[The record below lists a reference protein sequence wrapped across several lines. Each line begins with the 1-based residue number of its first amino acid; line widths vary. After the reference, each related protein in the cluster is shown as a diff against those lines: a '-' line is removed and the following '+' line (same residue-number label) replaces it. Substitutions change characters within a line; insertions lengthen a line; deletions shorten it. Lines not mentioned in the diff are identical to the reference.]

1 MHVAVTG
8 AGGGVGRYVID
19 ELLSAGHTVL
29 GIDQV
34 APPEKHAPFLTA
46 DIRDLGQM
54 CAAFAGADAIIHLA
68 AILTI
73 GIRTPV
79 ELFAVN
85 VGGTF
90 NVLEAAR
97 LLGIQRVVTI
107 SSAAVLGHAFAKR
120 RPVALNSF
128 PINEEHP
135 LAPEDDYSLSKLVGE
150 EICRAFHRR
159 TGGSAISLRFPI
171 VWHQATDPDR
181 LAKLAAEEQRGLF
194 TLWGYI
200 EVKDAA
206 RACRLAL
213 EAPNLTDEA
222 FYIGAPETFS
232 PIPSADLVGRH
243 FPQAALTN
251 PDEDGH
257 WSLLD
262 CRRAERLLGFTAPP
276 YRTLT

>member
-19 ELLSAGHTVL
+19 ELLSAGHTVQ

-34 APPEKHAPFLTA
+34 VPREKRAPFLSA
-46 DIRDLGQM
+46 DIRDLGQL
-54 CAAFAGADAIIHLA
+54 CSAFAGCAAIVHLA
-68 AILTI
+68 AIPTV
-73 GIRTPV
+73 GIHTPV
-79 ELFAVN
+79 ELFGVN

-97 LLGIQRVVTI
+97 LLGIPRVVTI

-120 RPVALNSF
+120 RPVPLNAF
-128 PINEEHP
+128 PVDEEHP

-159 TGGSAISLRFPI
+159 TGGTAVSLRFPI
-171 VWHQATDPDR
+171 VWHQATEPDR
-181 LAKLAAEEQRGLF
+181 LTKLAAEEQLGLF

-213 EAPNLTDEA
+213 EAPDLTDEA
-222 FYIGAPETFS
+222 FYVGAPETFS
-232 PIPSADLVGRH
+232 PIPSAALVRKY
-243 FPQAALTN
+243 FPKATLTN
-251 PDEDGH
+251 PDMDGH

-276 YRTLT
+276 YHTLG